1 MSKQQLPE
9 WFEGT
14 LYDKGETVKN
24 AVTGE
29 SYELNAEE
37 LSMYDFI
44 MGSQMMIEMDDG
56 PFSSATSEIQDQ
68 MRKGLDWFR
77 KTNLKAYKILFD

>member
-29 SYELNAEE
+29 SYELNAME

-44 MGSQMMIEMDDG
+44 MGSQMLIEMQG
-56 PFSSATSEIQDQ
+56 AFNPATRDIQDQ
-68 MRKGLDWFR
+68 MRKGLDWF
-77 KTNLKAYKILFD
+77 KETNSKAYKILLD